1 VNLKPSGS
9 LSATSKA
16 SLFVTKAAKAANH
29 SKSTQSCILAA
40 TAIFFIAITLST
52 AHFAYTHQSTH
63 HSSTKTLTSKPIHDA
78 IKFVTAGAQST
89 SP

>member
-16 SLFVTKAAKAANH
+16 RLFVTKAEKAANL
-29 SKSTQSCILAA
+29 SKSTRSCMLVVIV
-40 TAIFFIAITLST
+40 IFFIAITLST
-52 AHFAYTHQSTH
+52 AQFAYTHQSTY

-78 IKFVTAGAQST
+78 IKFVTISAQST